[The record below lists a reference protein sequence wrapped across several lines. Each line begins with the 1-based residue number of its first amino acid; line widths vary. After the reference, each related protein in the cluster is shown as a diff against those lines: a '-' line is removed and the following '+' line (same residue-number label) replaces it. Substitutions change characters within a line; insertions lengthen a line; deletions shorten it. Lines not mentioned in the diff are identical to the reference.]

1 MNEKVY
7 SVVNNYDRA
16 RRLVE
21 IATFTDYSS
30 ATQFAR
36 ACIRGRAIALPDD
49 YGFLEVMR
57 HSSGVNFHYGDLL
70 FKIMPNGKEFEAK
83 CEK

>member
-1 MNEKVY
+1 MSEKIY
-7 SVVNNYDRA
+7 SVVNNYDHA

-21 IATFTDYSS
+21 LVTFTDYSS
-30 ATQFAR
+30 AVQFAR
-36 ACIRGRAIALPDD
+36 ACIRNRSIALPDD

-57 HSSGVNFHYGDLL
+57 HKSDVNFHYGDLL
-70 FKIMPNGKEFEAK
+70 FKIMPNGEEFEAK